1 MRKISQAI
9 AIAAFAGPILAISSL
24 ASAQYLIV
32 GNDEK
37 LVWDDAGKA
46 VQRPPGN
53 DTVMILDLSKRDK
66 PRTAALLK
74 LENTVVGPPTNLA
87 ITPDEHLALVANSL
101 DQVSDGS
108 GGWKPQPDNKVYV
121 IDLKAS
127 PPVQIGTVEVG
138 KQPSGMAINHAG
150 DLALVVNRAEN
161 SVSVLSIKGKEVKL
175 VETVPVSA
183 PGAASEQVSAVAI
196 SPDGKLALVAK
207 AATNK
212 VALLK
217 IDGQKVT
224 YAGYD
229 MNVGIF
235 PYNVQIVAG
244 GQIAIVNN
252 NGGGGA
258 SDGGVDTV
266 SIIDLKAT
274 PPRVIDYVVVGDGPE
289 GLAVSPTGTL
299 AVSVIL
305 NGAGNV
311 PKAAFFH
318 HDRSYLTV
326 LKIDG
331 KKVQKVG
338 ETEVGQ
344 LAEGVAFSPDGKYLY
359 VGNYL
364 DSDLTIFK
372 VQGTKLVRVGAN
384 MKLPGHPASLR
395 SSVP

>member
-1 MRKISQAI
+1 MRKLTLAI
-9 AIAAFAGPILAISSL
+9 AIAAVAAPIVGHAGPAR
-24 ASAQYLIV
+24 AQFLIV

-37 LVWDDAGKA
+37 LLWDDAGKA
-46 VQRPPGN
+46 VQKAPGN
-53 DTVMILDLSKRDK
+53 DTVMVLDIASRVK
-66 PRTAALLK
+66 PRTAAVLK

-108 GGWKPQPDNKVYV
+108 GGWKAQPDNKVYV

-127 PPVQIGTVEVG
+127 PPAQVGTVEVG
-138 KQPSGMAINHAG
+138 KQPSGMAINRAG
-150 DLALVVNRAEN
+150 DLALVTNRAEN
-161 SVSVLSIKGKEVKL
+161 SVSVLAIKGKEVKL
-175 VETVPVSA
+175 VGTVPVS
-183 PGAASEQVSAVAI
+183 PQGAASEQVSAVAI
-196 SPDGKLALVAK
+196 SPDGKLALAVK

-224 YAGYD
+224 YDGYD
-229 MNVGIF
+229 MSVGVF
-235 PYNVQIVAG
+235 PYNAAVVPG
-244 GQIAIVNN
+244 GEIAIVNN
-252 NGGGGA
+252 NGGGGY

-266 SIIDLKAT
+266 AVIDMKAT

-289 GLAVSPTGTL
+289 GLAVSPTGKL

-311 PKAAFFH
+311 AKSAFFH
-318 HDRSYLTV
+318 HDHAYLSI

-331 KKVQKVG
+331 KRVQKVG
-338 ETEVGQ
+338 EVEVGG
-344 LAEGVAFSPDGKYLY
+344 LAEGAAFSPDGKYLY
-359 VGNYL
+359 VGNYI
-364 DSDLTIFK
+364 DSDMTIFK
-372 VQGTKLVRVGAN
+372 VEGSKLVRAAS

-395 SSVP
+395 SAVP